1 MSEDPEIA
9 KIMQK
14 KLDAMINQKPEP
26 KIEPG
31 IIDLNSSN
39 FDQIISAETPTLVD
53 FWAEWC
59 GPCKVLGPIVDDVAP
74 EFDGKV
80 KFTKLDIDANPA
92 TAPKY
97 GIRGIPTIMVFKNGE
112 LAATSVGVLTKS
124 ELTNFLNE
132 NL

>member
-1 MSEDPEIA
+1 MSSVLNITDDNFETEVLKSEI
-9 KIMQK
+9 
-14 KLDAMINQKPEP
+14 PV
-26 KIEPG
+26 
-31 IIDLNSSN
+31 
-39 FDQIISAETPTLVD
+39 LVD

-59 GPCKVLGPIVDDVAP
+59 GPCKVLGPIVDYIAP

-97 GIRGIPTIMVFKNGE
+97 GIRGIPTIMIFKSGE